1 MSSVGRARARAQAP
15 AVPLAVSAT
24 PNISSGSE
32 KSPKSPKSPRSF
44 SSKNWEEEEHQDVHR
59 PLVSTSL
66 MRKHTQK
73 SNLSIR
79 SASSNYG
86 TGRPDTAASSA
97 SRPTSARQQRP
108 IPAPDPII
116 TISASNHDGA
126 DNHPNSD
133 GTVDEP
139 DYVTVDAADASGPLP
154 PLPKDKAS
162 RVLGI
167 RHRRSMEPIPASNR
181 ASMATIRSAPA
192 GDPPPPSS
200 SSGPTLPLASLYV
213 VSGLPKSPHTW
224 TLADPDSVL
233 GLHHSEGAVGRWWR
247 PEVLGSTVS
256 PGAGG
261 SSSKKKRKGKTEDN
275 GPVFSS
281 AGHLSKQEVG
291 KMLSKALK
299 VRFRHLSVE
308 CLVCLSPLSFPSLV
322 KLRLLHLPSNLPQL
336 CTPSL
341 SRSQHLI
348 LPLLQ
353 VPQPTCSVLQFLL
366 PTLTLV
372 RR

>member
-1 MSSVGRARARAQAP
+1 MSSVGHARTRVQAP
-15 AVPLAVSAT
+15 TVPLAVSAT
-24 PNISSGSE
+24 PNVSSGSE
-32 KSPKSPKSPRSF
+32 KSPKSPRHNRK
-44 SSKNWEEEEHQDVHR
+44 WEEEEHKDVHR

-66 MRKHTQK
+66 MRKQTQK
-73 SNLSIR
+73 STLSIR
-79 SASSNYG
+79 STSSNYG
-86 TGRPDTAASSA
+86 TSRPDTTASSA
-97 SRPTSARQQRP
+97 SRPSSARQQRP

-116 TISASNHDGA
+116 TISASNHNGNDDADNIDGA
-126 DNHPNSD
+126 I
-133 GTVDEP
+133 DEP
-139 DYVTVDAADASGPLP
+139 DYVTVEAADASGPLP
-154 PLPKDKAS
+154 STPKDKAS

-192 GDPPPPSS
+192 GDPPTPSS

-261 SSSKKKRKGKTEDN
+261 SKKKRKGKTDDN

-281 AGHLSKQEVG
+281 AGHLSKQDVG

-299 VRFRHLSVE
+299 VRLRHPCAYRCVA
-308 CLVCLSPLSFPSLV
+308 
-322 KLRLLHLPSNLPQL
+322 
-336 CTPSL
+336 
-341 SRSQHLI
+341 
-348 LPLLQ
+348 
-353 VPQPTCSVLQFLL
+353 
-366 PTLTLV
+366 
-372 RR
+372 